1 MIRRCPGILLLF
13 LLTCHLAATA
23 QQDEAPRVDTTV
35 ADTIVVGA
43 EGPPVSS
50 ALKTHIDTSFAASP
64 ELGRDT
70 SSADASPVVRHLP
83 DTTVYR
89 WQHNSK
95 YAYANDADYWRVR
108 REKPSTFWLWL
119 GRLLASDGFK
129 YTILGLLGALL
140 LYAIIRIVME
150 NNLTLFYRKTK
161 RTKAGVE
168 DEEGLPQPEDIDE
181 RLRHFLEI
189 GDKRQVTRYLYLK
202 SLHLLSAR
210 NFVRL
215 HAETTNQ
222 EYLRQ
227 LHGTHLESAFRVL
240 TGAYERV
247 WYGDFVLS
255 EASFR
260 RLHEYFMEFFKTLQ
274 A

>member
-13 LLTCHLAATA
+13 LLTGPFAATA
-23 QQDEAPRVDTTV
+23 QQDQAPKVDTAV

-43 EGPPVSS
+43 EEPPGSS
-50 ALKTHIDTSFAASP
+50 ALKTHIDTTFAASP
-64 ELGRDT
+64 ELGTDT
-70 SSADASPVVRHLP
+70 PSADAPTVFRHLP
-83 DTTVYR
+83 DTMVYN
-89 WQHNSK
+89 WQHKSK
-95 YAYANDADYWRVR
+95 YAYANDPDYWKIR
-108 REKPSTFWLWL
+108 REKPGAFQLWL
-119 GRLLASDGFK
+119 LRLLGSDGFK

-140 LYAIIRIVME
+140 IYAIVRIAME

-161 RTKAGVE
+161 RMKTGAG
-168 DEEGLPQPEDIDE
+168 DEEGLPQAEDIDE

-227 LHGTHLESAFRVL
+227 LHGTHLEAAFRVL

-255 EASFR
+255 EASFQ